1 MRQLGEPICMF
12 GEGPAERRNRLR
24 ELIGKLG
31 EDAVRRR
38 KTQVVSTFPPVSFFI
53 SNIVFKQ
60 RILECGLEKK
70 KPFCRS
76 VQEKEQCDVCYRI
89 EISIVPCYFFCSSV
103 VKIVCNALNGVG
115 HGVGRLPH

>member
-1 MRQLGEPICMF
+1 MKAELRQLGEPICMF

-38 KTQVVSTFPPVSFFI
+38 KTQVSIFPSVSFYII

-60 RILECGLEKK
+60 RILECGLNKK
-70 KPFCRS
+70 KPISRS
-76 VQEKEQCDVCYRI
+76 FRAGREEKMW
-89 EISIVPCYFFCSSV
+89 F
-103 VKIVCNALNGVG
+103 A
-115 HGVGRLPH
+115 H

>member
-38 KTQVVSTFPPVSFFI
+38 KIHVRKKPSFTLGYKNTKLKLVLFPCE
-53 SNIVFKQ
+53 N
-60 RILECGLEKK
+60 RTRRECGEAGEEKREEEGTWYHEG
-70 KPFCRS
+70 PDTLRIG
-76 VQEKEQCDVCYRI
+76 QC
-89 EISIVPCYFFCSSV
+89 
-103 VKIVCNALNGVG
+103 AT
-115 HGVGRLPH
+115 